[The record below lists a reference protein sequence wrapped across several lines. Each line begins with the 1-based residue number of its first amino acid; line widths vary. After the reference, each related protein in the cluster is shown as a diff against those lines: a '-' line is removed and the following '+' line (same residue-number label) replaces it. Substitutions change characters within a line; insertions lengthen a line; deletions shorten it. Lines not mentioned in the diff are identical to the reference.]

1 MLPALAAIVYRLLW
15 IGLPLVLYAM
25 STTTGSSSSLFV
37 GILQQQQQQQ
47 QQQPEEQTAAAASGA
62 AVLGDCETEGPKAP
76 PLPCTSLSHVQTLV
90 DRAIRMDRNDNNNNN
105 NIIHIRLDAC
115 NGATLIPES
124 SDDGDDD
131 EEEEGVVMVR
141 GVTGRERIVIA
152 CENTNIPCYLFGL
165 FSVENAA
172 SLTFRNIALDGRS
185 RSSIE
190 KKKKK
195 KNFAAAAAAA
205 APPAAAAAAARD
217 SGPLLHVRG
226 VPDVS
231 VIGSF
236 FLHGRSRSSRTTSAA
251 EDDNSSNNNG
261 GGGGGLIVQHG
272 RRVRIRDSRFVG
284 NTAARDGGGLY
295 VDIASEDDDTNTN
308 NDSSVVT
315 LQNITFTDCH
325 AGRYGGGAYIGGSD
339 ALDLND
345 AVWFERCT
353 AERGGGGWFADD
365 IVRTTSTKTR
375 CNDCEIVGSSS
386 GSSSNDKND
395 DNGYRNN
402 NNNNNNNNNCGG
414 GCAFVRIRCFNGPN
428 HLPPPCGGGFCESR
442 LVLRSLHAANAAS
455 TGPRALL
462 AAPVSVVQGGG
473 GDDGTTNNNN
483 GRCGGSGGGSDDD
496 APPTSTTSTNTR
508 LPPVFMDYKSS
519 TGPSPVALDPQTEYY
534 RLKIQD
540 SLWCAF

>member
-47 QQQPEEQTAAAASGA
+47 PEEQTTAAASGA
-62 AVLGDCETEGPKAP
+62 AVLGGCEREGPKAP
-76 PLPCTSLSHVQTLV
+76 PLPCTSLSHVQALV
-90 DRAIRMDRNDNNNNN
+90 DRAIRMDRNNNNNT
-105 NIIHIRLDAC
+105 IHIRLDAC

-124 SDDGDDD
+124 NDDGDDE

-152 CENTNIPCYLFGL
+152 CENANSPCYLFGL

-185 RSSIE
+185 RSRSSIE
-190 KKKKK
+190 KKR
-195 KNFAAAAAAA
+195 KNFAAAAAAPPA
-205 APPAAAAAAARD
+205 PAAAAVRD

-236 FLHGRSRSSRTTSAA
+236 FLHGRSRSSTTTSAA
-251 EDDNSSNNNG
+251 EDDNSSNNNGGG

-295 VDIASEDDDTNTN
+295 VDIANEDDDTNN

-325 AGRYGGGAYIGGSD
+325 AGRYGGGAYIGGAD

-365 IVRTTSTKTR
+365 IIRTTSTKTR
-375 CNDCEIVGSSS
+375 CNDCDIVGSSS
-386 GSSSNDKND
+386 GSSSNDEND
-395 DNGYRNN
+395 DNGYS
-402 NNNNNNNNNCGG
+402 NNNNNNNCGG

-442 LVLRSLHAANAAS
+442 LVLRSLHAANAAT
-455 TGPRALL
+455 TGPRALR
-462 AAPVSVVQGGG
+462 AAPVSVVRGGG
-473 GDDGTTNNNN
+473 GDGTTNNN

-496 APPTSTTSTNTR
+496 APPPPPTPTTTNAR